1 MNLLVNE
8 PTRRPGQPLCQD
20 PWGRGRTADLPIFRH
35 IDNCRAWSPR
45 RRRCPVHGNTYEV
58 DAALGGRRVDPFD
71 LSDLKVRSQS
81 RDIRGAA
88 IRHQI
93 GRRVHPAAKPETEP
107 WLEQLSVP

>member
-1 MNLLVNE
+1 LLTWGFCV
-8 PTRRPGQPLCQD
+8 QD
-20 PWGRGRTADLPIFRH
+20 RGLLTTLLTGGPA
-35 IDNCRAWSPR
+35 AR

-58 DAALGGRRVDPFD
+58 DAALDGRRVDPFD